1 MPAQLKVTDL
11 VVGNRYNVFFV
22 DSAIKRSMGATPDIV
37 QSTGTFRKIVDGE
50 AVIEK
55 DDKGRAVIG
64 YFGDSY
70 RFEEVPSA
78 TAEAAKEREKEA
90 NANRNAARGPGFRA
104 VRSLKRGGRG
114 RPSRVRR
121 YHARRQAEAAAA
133 AAAAEAAAHHQ
144 RELNPHAQSYRP
156 SAAAAAAAAEAAK
169 EKAEEEE
176 LLRDATSSHLKGGY
190 RRRTRK
196 TKKSKRRARKT
207 RRCV

>member
-1 MPAQLKVTDL
+1 MEKRVDFYKWIRELQGDEKTAWHNAAKVLRD
-11 VVGNRYNVFFV
+11 
-22 DSAIKRSMGATPDIV
+22 K
-37 QSTGTFRKIVDGE
+37 
-50 AVIEK
+50 IEK
-55 DDKGRAVIG
+55 ESDKINKLPAWNKYGWMVGDA
-64 YFGDSY
+64 YFGKDVWY
-70 RFEEVPSA
+70 
-78 TAEAAKEREKEA
+78 
-90 NANRNAARGPGFRA
+90 
-104 VRSLKRGGRG
+104 GGRG

-190 RRRTRK
+190 GRRTRK
-196 TKKSKRRARKT
+196 HTRRSRKT
-207 RRCV
+207 RRSV